1 LFAVTSHRVLLVRP
15 IADPEDLSVR
25 SAGWRAAPFTRGDEY
40 DMNRK
45 LLLSIPT
52 IVLLASTVSFAQE
65 EPPLLPPSDSLV
77 TEKPLP
83 PDDALRLQPLAG
95 SATTAAMGTAF
106 TYQGQLRKSGAPVN
120 GTCNFQFS
128 LFDALSGGAQIGATQ
143 TKSGV
148 SVSNGLFTI
157 PDLDFGSGAF
167 NGEARWLAIA
177 CSARQ
182 TVATRRYPRARR

>member
-1 LFAVTSHRVLLVRP
+1 
-15 IADPEDLSVR
+15 
-25 SAGWRAAPFTRGDEY
+25 
-40 DMNRK
+40 MNRK
-45 LLLSIPT
+45 LLLTIPT

-65 EPPLLPPSDSLV
+65 EPPPLPPPSDGLA
-77 TEKPLP
+77 TEKPVP
-83 PDDALRLQPLAG
+83 PEDALRLQPLAG

-106 TYQGQLRKSGAPVN
+106 TYQGQLRKSGAPVTA
-120 GTCNFQFS
+120 TCNFQFS
-128 LFDALSGGAQIGATQ
+128 LFDDPNSGAQIGATQ

-177 CSARQ
+177 VQCQ
-182 TVATRRYPRARR
+182 GTLATQGCRRAWRWRLRRWQPCRALPWR